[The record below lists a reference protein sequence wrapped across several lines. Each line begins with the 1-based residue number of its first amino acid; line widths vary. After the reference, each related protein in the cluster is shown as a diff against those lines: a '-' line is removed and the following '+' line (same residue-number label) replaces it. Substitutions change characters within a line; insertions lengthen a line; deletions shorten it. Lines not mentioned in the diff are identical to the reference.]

1 MTTRE
6 TPELALARWD
16 MLDMVRSAYPTFIP
30 FLHDVMTELGFSTT
44 EIQEDIA
51 TFLEYGPHYLMIQAQ
66 RGQAKTTITAAY
78 AVWSLIHNPRLR
90 VVIVSAGGT
99 QANEISTLIVRIIM
113 TMEELA
119 CLRPDRNAGDRSSVE
134 SFDVHHSLKGLDKS
148 PSVACFGITANMQGK
163 RADLL
168 IADDV
173 ESAKN
178 SLTEHQR
185 DQLLSLTRDFPSIC
199 ATGRI
204 VYLGTPQ
211 STNSIYNTLPGR
223 GYTVRIWPG
232 RYPTEEQEKNYGDM
246 LAPIIKRRME
256 ADPSL
261 RVGGGLLMNQG
272 QPTDTDLPGGV
283 EEFLQK
289 KEMDQGPSYF
299 QLQHMLNTT
308 LSDSQRFP
316 LKLRKIMTMRML
328 EQGHFPLTITPGLLD
343 QHLIRYEANSRTYW
357 LSQPAALSEDRARL
371 QGVVMYVDPAGGGQ
385 NGDETAYAVVGH
397 LNGNLYVLACSGIP
411 GGYSVSGF
419 EELTRIAAM
428 WRVNRIIVEKN
439 MGNGAHLAAWMPI
452 LKAGYH
458 ATVIGEGA
466 GGCAL
471 EEVWEAGQKE
481 KRIID
486 VLEPVIARGALV
498 FNDDIPRNE
507 DSTLSQYA
515 AAHRTA
521 YSLLN
526 QIGSITRDKHALT
539 HDDRVDA
546 LAGAVRY
553 WVQAIGKNQEK
564 AIEGLRKREFDEW
577 VKNPKG
583 KRATSHSASNAR
595 ANARNMFDK
604 YRK

>member
-1 MTTRE
+1 MSTRE
-6 TPELALARWD
+6 SPELALKRWD
-16 MLDMVRSAYPTFIP
+16 MLDMVRSAYPVFKP
-30 FLHDVMTELGFSTT
+30 FLHDVMTELGFDTT
-44 EIQEDIA
+44 EIQVDIA
-51 TFLEYGPHYLMIQAQ
+51 EFLEYGPHYLMIQAQ

-78 AVWSLIHNPRLR
+78 AVWSLIHNPRNR

-113 TMEELA
+113 TMDELA

-199 ATGRI
+199 SVGRI

-223 GYTVRIWPG
+223 GYCVRIWPG
-232 RYPTEEQEKNYGDM
+232 RYPTEKQLANYGDM
-246 LAPIIKRRME
+246 LAPIIRRRME

-261 RVGGGLLMNQG
+261 MTGGGLLMDQG
-272 QPTDTDLPGGV
+272 QPTDLELPAGR
-283 EEFLQK
+283 EDMLQK
-289 KEMDQGPSYF
+289 KEADQGPSYF

-308 LSDSQRFP
+308 LSDATRFP
-316 LKLRKIMTMRML
+316 LKLRRIMSMRVTDTL
-328 EQGHFPLTITPGLLD
+328 ILPLTVTPGLLD

-357 LSQPAALSEDRARL
+357 MSTPSNLSEDRARV

-385 NGDETAYAVVGH
+385 NGDETAYAVVAH
-397 LNGNLYVLACSGIP
+397 LNGNLWVLECSGVP
-411 GGYSVSGF
+411 GGYSVSGY
-419 EELTRIAAM
+419 EHLTEVAAR
-428 WRVNRIIVEKN
+428 WRVNRIMVEKN
-439 MGNGAHLAAWMPI
+439 MGNGAYLAAWMPI
-452 LKAGYH
+452 LKAGYQ
-458 ATVIGEGA
+458 ATMIGEGS

-486 VLEPVIARGALV
+486 VLEPVIARGALI

-507 DSTLSQYA
+507 DASLQRYP
-515 AAHRTA
+515 AAHRTS

-526 QIGSITRDKHALT
+526 QIASITRDKNALT

-546 LAGAVRY
+546 LAGAVRH
-553 WVQAIGKNQEK
+553 WVQVIGQNQEK
-564 AIEGLRKREFDEW
+564 AVENLRKREFEEW

-583 KRATSHSASNAR
+583 KRATSAR
-595 ANARNMFDK
+595 GPQAGNGRNIFNK
-604 YRK
+604 YRR

>member
-1 MTTRE
+1 MSQRE
-6 TPELALARWD
+6 APDLALKRWD
-16 MLDMVRSAYPTFIP
+16 MLDMVRSAYPTFKP
-30 FLHDVMTELGFSTT
+30 FLHDVMAELGFDTT
-44 EIQEDIA
+44 KLQEDIA
-51 TFLEYGPHYLMIQAQ
+51 EFLEYGPHYLMIQAQ

-113 TMEELA
+113 TMDELA
-119 CLRPDRNAGDRSSVE
+119 CLRPDRNAGDRASVE

-168 IADDV
+168 VADDV

-199 ATGRI
+199 SVGRI

-232 RYPTEEQEKNYGDM
+232 RYPTEKQLANYGDM
-246 LAPIIKRRME
+246 LAPFIRRQID

-261 RVGGGLLMNQG
+261 MTGGGLLMDQG
-272 QPTDTDLPGGV
+272 QPTDLELPAGR
-283 EEFLQK
+283 EEMLQK
-289 KEMDQGPSYF
+289 KEADQGPSYF

-308 LSDSQRFP
+308 LSDASRFP
-316 LKLRKIMTMRML
+316 LKLRRIMAMRVPDTL
-328 EQGHFPLTITPGLLD
+328 ILPLTVTPGLLD

-357 LSQPAALSEDRARL
+357 MSTPSSISEDRARV

-385 NGDETAYAVVGH
+385 NGDETAYAVVAH
-397 LNGNLYVLACSGIP
+397 LNGNLWVLECSGVP
-411 GGYSVSGF
+411 GGYSVSGY
-419 EELTRIAAM
+419 EHLTAVAAR
-428 WRVNRIIVEKN
+428 WKVNRILVEKN
-439 MGNGAHLAAWMPI
+439 MGNGAYLAAWMPI
-452 LKAGYH
+452 LKAGYQ
-458 ATVIGEGA
+458 ATMIGEGS

-486 VLEPVIARGALV
+486 VLEPVIARGALI
-498 FNDDIPRNE
+498 FNDDIPRGE
-507 DSTLSQYA
+507 DASLQRYPS
-515 AAHRTA
+515 AHRTS

-526 QIGSITRDKHALT
+526 QIANITRDKNALT

-546 LAGAVRY
+546 LAGAVRH
-553 WVQAIGKNQEK
+553 WVQVIGQNQEK
-564 AIEGLRKREFDEW
+564 AVENLRKREFEEW

-583 KRATSHSASNAR
+583 KRATTARGPASGNGR
-595 ANARNMFDK
+595 SMFNK
-604 YRK
+604 YRR